1 MTPTFKAA
9 PMRRARCSGSLPFV
23 LRRNAP
29 AVDAER
35 IASRSARDADTG
47 MGAGAAP
54 AALPAVDI
62 GATPGPTAAAE
73 ALPGAPVGGR
83 GAGGAGVV
91 GGPRGTGGAG
101 GAPLGGA
108 ALRGAAPAE
117 VETPP
122 TPVLGPAPAA
132 AGGGAAGWLGAG
144 AGEVAGA
151 DDANGGGAWF
161 TICCIGEG
169 CALAALVGDAAAG

>member
-1 MTPTFKAA
+1 
-9 PMRRARCSGSLPFV
+9 
-23 LRRNAP
+23 
-29 AVDAER
+29 
-35 IASRSARDADTG
+35 
-47 MGAGAAP
+47 
-54 AALPAVDI
+54 
-62 GATPGPTAAAE
+62 
-73 ALPGAPVGGR
+73 
-83 GAGGAGVV
+83 VV

-101 GAPLGGA
+101 GAPLLGG

-151 DDANGGGAWF
+151 DDAKGGGAWF
-161 TICCIGEG
+161 TICCIGDG
-169 CALAALVGDAAAG
+169 